1 MREQRKKSFP
11 VKNNPEN
18 AISPAVPPEVS
29 LMNRWASIGG
39 GVVKKILLKGGP
51 IVALLFLIIYLSF
64 ATPYFFTV
72 GNFLNI
78 TRQSSINAILAVG
91 QTMVIIGAGIDLSVG
106 AVLAL
111 SASMSAVAVSYWGLN
126 LAVGIL
132 LGLGTGA
139 LTGFITG
146 VIITKGR
153 IPDFVATLAMM
164 TTARGLALILTQG
177 LPVPSHFTALKLVGY
192 LPAGLIWL
200 GGGDILG
207 VPVPALIIVAI
218 TILGWMILTR
228 TTLGRAIYAVGGN
241 REAARISGI
250 SIDRT
255 KIIVYTIMGLLAGVA
270 GIVLTGR
277 LNSANALMAEGAEL
291 QSIAAVVIGGTNL
304 YGGEGGV
311 VGSVIGAFIM
321 GILGN
326 GLNLLNVSAFWQR
339 VIMGLIV
346 IGVVI
351 FDQWRRRRFAV

>member
-1 MREQRKKSFP
+1 MSEQRKKLSTI
-11 VKNNPEN
+11 KNNPK
-18 AISPAVPPEVS
+18 SPIPSTVS
-29 LMNRWASIGG
+29 LMNQWVSMGTEVIR
-39 GVVKKILLKGGP
+39 KILLKGGP
-51 IVALLFLIIYLSF
+51 IVALLFLITYLAF
-64 ATPYFFTV
+64 ATPYFFTLS
-72 GNFLNI
+72 NFLNI
-78 TRQSSINAILAVG
+78 TRQSSINAILAIG
-91 QTMVIIGAGIDLSVG
+91 QTIVIISAGIDLSVG

-139 LTGFITG
+139 LIGFITG
-146 VIITKGR
+146 VIVTKGR
-153 IPDFVATLAMM
+153 IPDFIATLAMM

-192 LPAGLIWL
+192 LPQGLIWL
-200 GGGDILG
+200 GSGDILG
-207 VPVPALIIVAI
+207 VPVPALVVIVI
-218 TILGWMILTR
+218 TILGWLILTR

-250 SIDRT
+250 SFVRT

-277 LNSANALMAEGAEL
+277 LNSANALMADGAEL

-304 YGGEGGV
+304 FGGEGGV
-311 VGSVIGAFIM
+311 FGSVIGAFIM
-321 GILGN
+321 GVLGN

-339 VIMGLIV
+339 VILGLIIV
-346 IGVVI
+346 GVVV
-351 FDQWRRRRFAV
+351 FDQWRRRRFVL

>member
-1 MREQRKKSFP
+1 MSEQRKKLSTI
-11 VKNNPEN
+11 KNNPKST
-18 AISPAVPPEVS
+18 IPSRVPSEVS
-29 LMNRWASIGG
+29 LMNQWVSMGAEVIR
-39 GVVKKILLKGGP
+39 KILLRGSP
-51 IVALLFLIIYLSF
+51 IVALLFLITYLAF

-72 GNFLNI
+72 SNFLNI
-78 TRQSSINAILAVG
+78 TRQSSINAILAIG

-139 LTGFITG
+139 LMGFITG

-200 GGGDILG
+200 GSGDILG

-250 SIDRT
+250 NFVRT
-255 KIIVYTIMGLLAGVA
+255 KIITYTIMGLLAGVA

-304 YGGEGGV
+304 FGGEGGV
-311 VGSVIGAFIM
+311 VGSLIGAFIM
-321 GILGN
+321 GTLGN

-339 VIMGLIV
+339 VILGLII
-346 IGVVI
+346 IGVVV
-351 FDQWRRRRFAV
+351 FDQWRRRRFVL

>member
-1 MREQRKKSFP
+1 MREQRKKVSTI
-11 VKNNPEN
+11 KNNPKSQ
-18 AISPAVPPEVS
+18 IPSTVS
-29 LMNRWASIGG
+29 LMNQWVFIGTELIR
-39 GVVKKILLKGGP
+39 KILLKGGP
-51 IVALLFLIIYLSF
+51 IVALFLLIIYLSF

-78 TRQSSINAILAVG
+78 IRQSSINAILAVG
-91 QTMVIIGAGIDLSVG
+91 QTMVIISAGIDLSVG

-126 LAVGIL
+126 LSVGIL

-139 LTGFITG
+139 LIGFITG

-153 IPDFVATLAMM
+153 IPDFIATLAMM

-192 LPAGLIWL
+192 LPQGLIWL
-200 GGGDILG
+200 GSGDIMG
-207 VPVPALIIVAI
+207 IPVPALVIVVI
-218 TILGWMILTR
+218 TILGWLILTS

-250 SIDRT
+250 SFVRT
-255 KIIVYTIMGLLAGVA
+255 KIIVYTIMGLLTGVA

-277 LNSANALMAEGAEL
+277 LNSANALMADGAEL

-304 YGGEGGV
+304 FGGEGGV
-311 VGSVIGAFIM
+311 IGTVIGAFIM
-321 GILGN
+321 GVLGN

-339 VIMGLIV
+339 VILGLIIV
-346 IGVVI
+346 GVVV
-351 FDQWRRRRFAV
+351 FDQWRRRRFIL

>member
-1 MREQRKKSFP
+1 MREKRKKLSP
-11 VKNNPEN
+11 IKNNPKSTLPSKAPSE
-18 AISPAVPPEVS
+18 SS
-29 LMNRWASIGG
+29 LMNQWLFLGSEVIR
-39 GVVKKILLKGGP
+39 KILLKGGP
-51 IVALLFLIIYLSF
+51 IVAMLFLIIYLAF
-64 ATPYFFTV
+64 ATPHFFAV
-72 GNFLNI
+72 SNFLNI
-78 TRQSSINAILAVG
+78 TRQSSINAILAIG

-126 LAVGIL
+126 MAVGIL

-146 VIITKGR
+146 VVITKGR

-164 TTARGLALILTQG
+164 TTARGLALILTDG

-192 LPAGLIWL
+192 LPVGLIWL
-200 GGGDILG
+200 GSGDILG
-207 VPVPALIIVAI
+207 IPVPALITVII
-218 TILGWMILTR
+218 TILGWMIMTR

-250 SIDRT
+250 SFVRT
-255 KIIVYTIMGLLAGVA
+255 KIITYTIMGLLAGVA

-304 YGGEGGV
+304 FGGEGGV
-311 VGSVIGAFIM
+311 VGSLIGAFIM

-339 VIMGLIV
+339 VILGLI
-346 IGVVI
+346 IISVVI
-351 FDQWRRRRFAV
+351 FDQWRRRRFAA

>member
-1 MREQRKKSFP
+1 MREQRRKLSII
-11 VKNNPEN
+11 KNDPEN
-18 AISPAVPPEVS
+18 ATSLAVPARISLIHQWVSMGGEVI
-29 LMNRWASIGG
+29 R
-39 GVVKKILLKGGP
+39 KILLKGGP
-51 IVALLFLIIYLSF
+51 IVAFLFLITYLAF
-64 ATPYFFTV
+64 AAPYFFTV
-72 GNFLNI
+72 SNGLNI
-78 TRQSSINAILAVG
+78 TRQSSMVAILAIG

-139 LTGFITG
+139 LMGFING
-146 VIITKGR
+146 IIIAKGR

-164 TTARGLALILTQG
+164 MTARGIALILTQG

-200 GGGDILG
+200 GSGDVLG
-207 VPVPALIIVAI
+207 VPVPALIIIAI
-218 TILGWMILTR
+218 TILGWMILTH

-241 REAARISGI
+241 SEAARISGI
-250 SIDRT
+250 SFVRT
-255 KIIVYTIMGLLAGVA
+255 KIFTYTIMGLLAAVA
-270 GIVLTGR
+270 GIVMTGR
-277 LNSANALMAEGAEL
+277 LNSANALMAEGTEL
-291 QSIAAVVIGGTNL
+291 QSIASVVIGGTNL
-304 YGGEGGV
+304 FGGEGGV

-321 GILGN
+321 GTLGN

-339 VIMGLIV
+339 VIMGLILV
-346 IGVVI
+346 GVVV

>member
-1 MREQRKKSFP
+1 MSEQRKKLSTI
-11 VKNNPEN
+11 KNNPK
-18 AISPAVPPEVS
+18 SPIPSTVS
-29 LMNRWASIGG
+29 LMNQWVSMGG
-39 GVVKKILLKGGP
+39 EVIRKILLKGGP
-51 IVALLFLIIYLSF
+51 IVALLFLITYLAF

-72 GNFLNI
+72 SNFLNI
-78 TRQSSINAILAVG
+78 TRQSSINAILAIG
-91 QTMVIIGAGIDLSVG
+91 QTMVIISAGIDLSVG

-139 LTGFITG
+139 LIGFITG
-146 VIITKGR
+146 VIVTKGR
-153 IPDFVATLAMM
+153 IPDFIATLAMM

-192 LPAGLIWL
+192 LPQGLIWL
-200 GGGDILG
+200 GSGDILG
-207 VPVPALIIVAI
+207 IPVPALVIVVI
-218 TILGWMILTR
+218 TILGWLILTR

-250 SIDRT
+250 NFVRT

-277 LNSANALMAEGAEL
+277 LNSANALMADGAEL

-304 YGGEGGV
+304 FGGEGGV
-311 VGSVIGAFIM
+311 FGSVIGAFIM
-321 GILGN
+321 GVLGN

-339 VIMGLIV
+339 VILGLIIV
-346 IGVVI
+346 GVVV
-351 FDQWRRRRFAV
+351 FDQWRRRRFVL

>member
-1 MREQRKKSFP
+1 MREQRKKSSTTE
-11 VKNNPEN
+11 NNPKSK
-18 AISPAVPPEVS
+18 IHSRVPSVAS
-29 LMNRWASIGG
+29 LMSQLISMGG
-39 GVVKKILLKGGP
+39 ELIRKNLLKGGP
-51 IVALLFLIIYLSF
+51 IIALLFLIIYLAF
-64 ATPYFFTV
+64 ASPYFFNLS
-72 GNFLNI
+72 NFLNI
-78 TRQSSINAILAVG
+78 TRQSSINAILAIG

-126 LAVGIL
+126 LVVGIL

-146 VIITKGR
+146 TIITKGR

-200 GGGDILG
+200 GSGDVLG
-207 VPVPALIIVAI
+207 VPVPALVIVLI
-218 TILGWMILTR
+218 TILGWTVMTR

-250 SIDRT
+250 NYVRT
-255 KIIVYTIMGLLAGVA
+255 KIITYTMMGLLAGVA

-304 YGGEGGV
+304 FGGEGGV
-311 VGSVIGAFIM
+311 VGSLIGAFIM

-339 VIMGLIV
+339 VILGIII

>member
-1 MREQRKKSFP
+1 MGEQRKKLSTI
-11 VKNNPEN
+11 KNNPKST
-18 AISPAVPPEVS
+18 IPRRVPSVAS
-29 LMNRWASIGG
+29 LIDQCLSMGG
-39 GVVKKILLKGGP
+39 GVIKKILLKGGP
-51 IVALLFLIIYLSF
+51 IIALLFLIIYLSF
-64 ATPYFFTV
+64 ATPYFFTMS
-72 GNFLNI
+72 NFLNI
-78 TRQSSINAILAVG
+78 TRQSSINAILAIG

-111 SASMSAVAVSYWGLN
+111 SASMSAVAVSYWGFN

-146 VIITKGR
+146 VVITKGR

-200 GGGDILG
+200 GSGNVLG
-207 VPVPALIIVAI
+207 VPVPALIIVVV
-218 TILGWMILTR
+218 TILGWMIMTR

-250 SIDRT
+250 SFVRT
-255 KIIVYTIMGLLAGVA
+255 KIMAYTIMGLLAGVA

-304 YGGEGGV
+304 FGGEGGV
-311 VGSVIGAFIM
+311 IGSLIGAFIM
-321 GILGN
+321 GTLGN
-326 GLNLLNVSAFWQR
+326 GLNLLNVSAFVQR
-339 VIMGLIV
+339 VILGLII
-346 IGVVI
+346 IGVVV

>member
-1 MREQRKKSFP
+1 MGEQRKKLSTT
-11 VKNNPEN
+11 KNNPRSTIPSRVPSVASLISQWISMGSE
-18 AISPAVPPEVS
+18 AIRKN
-29 LMNRWASIGG
+29 M
-39 GVVKKILLKGGP
+39 LKGGP
-51 IVALLFLIIYLSF
+51 IIALLFLIIYLAF
-64 ATPYFFTV
+64 ASPYFFNLS
-72 GNFLNI
+72 NFMNI
-78 TRQSSINAILAVG
+78 TRQSSINAILAIG

-111 SASMSAVAVSYWGLN
+111 SASMAAVAVSYWGLN

-200 GGGDILG
+200 GSGNVLG
-207 VPVPALIIVAI
+207 VPVPAIVIVVI
-218 TILGWMILTR
+218 TILGWMVMTR

-250 SIDRT
+250 SYVRT
-255 KIIVYTIMGLLAGVA
+255 KIITYTIMGLLAGVA

-277 LNSANALMAEGAEL
+277 LNSANALMGEGAEL

-304 YGGEGGV
+304 FGGEGGV
-311 VGSVIGAFIM
+311 VGSLIGAFIM

-339 VIMGLIV
+339 VILGLII

>member
-1 MREQRKKSFP
+1 MREQRKKVSTI
-11 VKNNPEN
+11 KNNPKSQ
-18 AISPAVPPEVS
+18 IPSTVS
-29 LMNRWASIGG
+29 LMNQWVFMGTELIR
-39 GVVKKILLKGGP
+39 KILLKGGP
-51 IVALLFLIIYLSF
+51 IVALFLLIIYLSF

-78 TRQSSINAILAVG
+78 IRQSSINAILAVG
-91 QTMVIIGAGIDLSVG
+91 QTMVIISAGIDLSVG

-126 LAVGIL
+126 LSVGIL

-139 LTGFITG
+139 LIGFITG

-153 IPDFVATLAMM
+153 IPDFIATLAMM

-192 LPAGLIWL
+192 LPQGLIWL
-200 GGGDILG
+200 GSGDIMG
-207 VPVPALIIVAI
+207 IPVPALVIVVI
-218 TILGWMILTR
+218 TILGWLILTS

-250 SIDRT
+250 SFVRT
-255 KIIVYTIMGLLAGVA
+255 KIIVYTIMGLLTGVA

-277 LNSANALMAEGAEL
+277 LNSANALMADGAEL

-304 YGGEGGV
+304 FGGEGGV
-311 VGSVIGAFIM
+311 IGTVIGAFIM
-321 GILGN
+321 GVLGN

-339 VIMGLIV
+339 VILGLIIV
-346 IGVVI
+346 GVVV
-351 FDQWRRRRFAV
+351 FDQWRRRRFIL

>member
-1 MREQRKKSFP
+1 MREQRKKVSTI
-11 VKNNPEN
+11 KNNPKSQ
-18 AISPAVPPEVS
+18 IPSTVS
-29 LMNRWASIGG
+29 LMNQWVFMGTELIR
-39 GVVKKILLKGGP
+39 KILLKGGP
-51 IVALLFLIIYLSF
+51 IVALFLLIIYLSF

-78 TRQSSINAILAVG
+78 IRQSSINAILAVG
-91 QTMVIIGAGIDLSVG
+91 QTMVIISAGIDLSVG

-126 LAVGIL
+126 LSVGIL

-139 LTGFITG
+139 LIGFITG

-153 IPDFVATLAMM
+153 IPDFIATLAMM

-192 LPAGLIWL
+192 LPQGLIWL
-200 GGGDILG
+200 GSGDIMG
-207 VPVPALIIVAI
+207 IPVPALVIVVV
-218 TILGWMILTR
+218 TILGWLILTS

-250 SIDRT
+250 SFVRT
-255 KIIVYTIMGLLAGVA
+255 KIIVYTIMGLLTGVA

-277 LNSANALMAEGAEL
+277 LNSANALMADGAEL

-304 YGGEGGV
+304 FGGEGGV
-311 VGSVIGAFIM
+311 IGTVIGAFIM
-321 GILGN
+321 GVLGN

-339 VIMGLIV
+339 VILGLIIV
-346 IGVVI
+346 GVVV
-351 FDQWRRRRFAV
+351 FDQWRRRRFIL

>member
-1 MREQRKKSFP
+1 MREQRKKVSTI
-11 VKNNPEN
+11 KNNPKSQ
-18 AISPAVPPEVS
+18 IPSTVS
-29 LMNRWASIGG
+29 LMNQWVFIGTELIR
-39 GVVKKILLKGGP
+39 KILLKGGP
-51 IVALLFLIIYLSF
+51 IVALFLLIIYLSF

-78 TRQSSINAILAVG
+78 IRQSSINAILAVG
-91 QTMVIIGAGIDLSVG
+91 QTMVIISAGIDLSVG

-126 LAVGIL
+126 LSVGIL

-139 LTGFITG
+139 LIGFITG

-153 IPDFVATLAMM
+153 IPDFIATLAMM

-192 LPAGLIWL
+192 LPQGLIWL
-200 GGGDILG
+200 GSGDIMG
-207 VPVPALIIVAI
+207 IPVPALVIVVI
-218 TILGWMILTR
+218 TILGWLILTS

-250 SIDRT
+250 SFVRT
-255 KIIVYTIMGLLAGVA
+255 KIIVYTIMGLLTGVA

-277 LNSANALMAEGAEL
+277 LNSANALMADGAEL

-304 YGGEGGV
+304 FGGEGGV
-311 VGSVIGAFIM
+311 IGTVIGAFIM
-321 GILGN
+321 GVLGN

-339 VIMGLIV
+339 VILGLIIV
-346 IGVVI
+346 GVVV
-351 FDQWRRRRFAV
+351 FDQWRRRRFVL

>member
-1 MREQRKKSFP
+1 MREQRKKVSTI
-11 VKNNPEN
+11 KNNPKSQ
-18 AISPAVPPEVS
+18 ILSTVS
-29 LMNRWASIGG
+29 LMNQWVFMGTELIR
-39 GVVKKILLKGGP
+39 KILLKGGP
-51 IVALLFLIIYLSF
+51 IVALFLLIIYLSF

-78 TRQSSINAILAVG
+78 IRQSSINAILAVG
-91 QTMVIIGAGIDLSVG
+91 QTMVIISAGIDLSVG

-126 LAVGIL
+126 LSVGIL

-139 LTGFITG
+139 LIGFITG

-153 IPDFVATLAMM
+153 IPDFIATLAMM

-192 LPAGLIWL
+192 LPQGLIWL
-200 GGGDILG
+200 GSGDIMG
-207 VPVPALIIVAI
+207 IPVPALVIVVI
-218 TILGWMILTR
+218 TILGWLILTS

-250 SIDRT
+250 SFVRT
-255 KIIVYTIMGLLAGVA
+255 KIIVYTIMGLLTGVA

-277 LNSANALMAEGAEL
+277 LNSANALMADGAEL

-304 YGGEGGV
+304 FGGEGGV
-311 VGSVIGAFIM
+311 IGTVIGAFIM
-321 GILGN
+321 GVLGN

-339 VIMGLIV
+339 VILGLIIV
-346 IGVVI
+346 GVVV
-351 FDQWRRRRFAV
+351 FDQWRRRRFIL

>member
-1 MREQRKKSFP
+1 MREKRKKLSTTE
-11 VKNNPEN
+11 NNPKSTIPSR
-18 AISPAVPPEVS
+18 APSAVS
-29 LMNRWASIGG
+29 LMNQWVSM
-39 GVVKKILLKGGP
+39 GVEVIRKILLKGGP
-51 IVALLFLIIYLSF
+51 IVAMLFLIIYLAF

-72 GNFLNI
+72 SNFLNI
-78 TRQSSINAILAVG
+78 TRQSSINAILAIG

-200 GGGDILG
+200 GSGDILG
-207 VPVPALIIVAI
+207 VPVPALITVAI
-218 TILGWMILTR
+218 TILGWMIMTR

-250 SIDRT
+250 NFVRT
-255 KIIVYTIMGLLAGVA
+255 KIITYTIMGLLAGVA

-304 YGGEGGV
+304 FGGEGGV
-311 VGSVIGAFIM
+311 VGSLIGAFIM

-339 VIMGLIV
+339 VILGLI
-346 IGVVI
+346 IISVVV

>member
-1 MREQRKKSFP
+1 
-11 VKNNPEN
+11 
-18 AISPAVPPEVS
+18 
-29 LMNRWASIGG
+29 MNQWIYMGG
-39 GVVKKILLKGGP
+39 GVIRKILLKGGP
-51 IVALLFLIIYLSF
+51 VVAMLFLIIYLAF
-64 ATPYFFTV
+64 ATPHFFAMS
-72 GNFLNI
+72 NFLNI
-78 TRQSSINAILAVG
+78 TRQSSINAILAIG

-126 LAVGIL
+126 MAVGIL

-200 GGGDILG
+200 GSGDILG
-207 VPVPALIIVAI
+207 VPVPALITVAI
-218 TILGWMILTR
+218 TILGWMIMTR

-250 SIDRT
+250 NFVRT
-255 KIIVYTIMGLLAGVA
+255 KIITYTIMGLLAGVA

-277 LNSANALMAEGAEL
+277 LNSANALMADGAEL

-304 YGGEGGV
+304 FGGEGGV
-311 VGSVIGAFIM
+311 VGSLIGAFIM

-339 VIMGLIV
+339 VILGLI
-346 IGVVI
+346 IISVVV
-351 FDQWRRRRFAV
+351 FDQWRRRRFVL

>member
-1 MREQRKKSFP
+1 MREQRKKVSTI
-11 VKNNPEN
+11 KNNPKSQ
-18 AISPAVPPEVS
+18 IPSTVS
-29 LMNRWASIGG
+29 LMNQWVFMGTELIR
-39 GVVKKILLKGGP
+39 KILLKGGP
-51 IVALLFLIIYLSF
+51 IVALFLLIIYLSF

-78 TRQSSINAILAVG
+78 IRQSSINAILAVG
-91 QTMVIIGAGIDLSVG
+91 QTMVIISAGIDLSVG

-126 LAVGIL
+126 LSVGIL

-139 LTGFITG
+139 LIGFITG

-153 IPDFVATLAMM
+153 IPDFIATLAMM

-192 LPAGLIWL
+192 LPQGLIWL
-200 GGGDILG
+200 GSGDIMG
-207 VPVPALIIVAI
+207 IPVPALVIVVI
-218 TILGWMILTR
+218 TILGWLILTS

-241 REAARISGI
+241 QEAARISGI
-250 SIDRT
+250 SFVRT
-255 KIIVYTIMGLLAGVA
+255 KIIVYTIMGLLTAVA

-277 LNSANALMAEGAEL
+277 LNSANALMADGAEL

-304 YGGEGGV
+304 FGGEGGV
-311 VGSVIGAFIM
+311 IGTVIGAFIM
-321 GILGN
+321 GVLGN

-339 VIMGLIV
+339 VILGLIIV
-346 IGVVI
+346 GVVV
-351 FDQWRRRRFAV
+351 FDQWRRRRFIL

>member
-1 MREQRKKSFP
+1 MREQRKKVSTI
-11 VKNNPEN
+11 KNNPKSQ
-18 AISPAVPPEVS
+18 IPSTVS
-29 LMNRWASIGG
+29 LMNQWVFMGTELIR
-39 GVVKKILLKGGP
+39 KILLKGGP
-51 IVALLFLIIYLSF
+51 IVALFLLIIYLSF

-78 TRQSSINAILAVG
+78 IRQSSINAILAVG
-91 QTMVIIGAGIDLSVG
+91 QTMVIISAGIDLSVG

-126 LAVGIL
+126 LSVGIL

-139 LTGFITG
+139 LIGFITG

-153 IPDFVATLAMM
+153 IPDFIATLAMM

-192 LPAGLIWL
+192 LPQGLIWL
-200 GGGDILG
+200 GSGDIMG
-207 VPVPALIIVAI
+207 IPVPALVIVVI
-218 TILGWMILTR
+218 TILGWLILTS

-250 SIDRT
+250 SFVRT
-255 KIIVYTIMGLLAGVA
+255 KIIVYTIMGLLTGVA

-277 LNSANALMAEGAEL
+277 LNSANALMADGAEL

-304 YGGEGGV
+304 FGGEGGV
-311 VGSVIGAFIM
+311 IGTVIGAFIM
-321 GILGN
+321 GVLGN

-339 VIMGLIV
+339 VILGLIIV
-346 IGVVI
+346 GVVV
-351 FDQWRRRRFAV
+351 FDQWRRRRFVL

>member
-1 MREQRKKSFP
+1 MREQRKKVSTI
-11 VKNNPEN
+11 KNNPKSQ
-18 AISPAVPPEVS
+18 IPSTVS
-29 LMNRWASIGG
+29 LMNQWVFMGTELIR
-39 GVVKKILLKGGP
+39 KILLKGGP
-51 IVALLFLIIYLSF
+51 IVALFLLIIYLSF

-78 TRQSSINAILAVG
+78 IRQSSINAILAVG
-91 QTMVIIGAGIDLSVG
+91 QTMVIISAGIDLSVG

-126 LAVGIL
+126 LSVGIL

-139 LTGFITG
+139 LIGFITG

-153 IPDFVATLAMM
+153 IPDFIATLAMM

-192 LPAGLIWL
+192 LPQGLIWL
-200 GGGDILG
+200 GSGDIMG
-207 VPVPALIIVAI
+207 IPVPALVIVVI
-218 TILGWMILTR
+218 TILGWLILTS

-250 SIDRT
+250 SFERT
-255 KIIVYTIMGLLAGVA
+255 KIIVYTIMGLLTGVA

-277 LNSANALMAEGAEL
+277 LNSANALMADGAEL

-304 YGGEGGV
+304 FGGEGGV
-311 VGSVIGAFIM
+311 IGTVIGAFIM
-321 GILGN
+321 GVLGN

-339 VIMGLIV
+339 VILGLIIV
-346 IGVVI
+346 GVVV
-351 FDQWRRRRFAV
+351 FDQWRRRRFIL